1 MFDIGFM
8 ELVVLAIVAMLV
20 VGPERLPEA
29 ARAAGK
35 AVGKFK
41 RFFSTIQKQID
52 QELRTDELNQL
63 NKKIMDDTNGEIFS
77 MNDGLPT
84 GPVASS
90 QSSTAAS
97 KVEPTPPETAP
108 TAAIVTEKDDNRKT
122 D

>member
-52 QELRTDELNQL
+52 QELRADELNQL

-77 MNDGLPT
+77 MNDVPPT
-84 GPVASS
+84 
-90 QSSTAAS
+90 STAAATQS
-97 KVEPTPPETAP
+97 TTAEAKADATSPEKTQ
-108 TAAIVTEKDDNRKT
+108 TAAIVTEKDDNQKI